1 MITAKGQGRTP
12 GEARAPN
19 RAKALLHAQVP
30 VHCCWSGPLGGCSP
44 LATSKAGLLAFKT
57 LPWTS
62 LLLAVQSG
70 GGERAWRLTFTLNCL
85 WLRETA
91 SLLTSRWARPGARP
105 HPSCRGLSADR
116 PPKVPQIQRIPHR
129 ACLFPGLGG
138 INWNASLL
146 LYSKNESC
154 GAGQRTLTGQLA
166 H

>member
-62 LLLAVQSG
+62 LLLAVQSRG
-70 GGERAWRLTFTLNCL
+70 GKEHGDSHSRLT
-85 WLRETA
+85 A
-91 SLLTSRWARPGARP
+91 SGCVKPQVYSRPDG
-105 HPSCRGLSADR
+105 RGL
-116 PPKVPQIQRIPHR
+116 
-129 ACLFPGLGG
+129 GLGPTP
-138 INWNASLL
+138 A
-146 LYSKNESC
+146 
-154 GAGQRTLTGQLA
+154 AGG
-166 H
+166 